1 MVEWWLC
8 NLVSLGDCGS
18 NLPPAKKLL
27 DYFDRGPRLW
37 GSTMIRGGG
46 TRPSQKL
53 KMLKK
58 MILTRKQCAKHPFPG
73 QKYIAGSFNKALLE
87 TEYNIYAYNC
97 SSKSLTT
104 FSIERNCAAKQNDKK
119 NIFQLGLHFY
129 GCKQNQ
135 IFLHCYQVNLW

>member
-1 MVEWWLC
+1 
-8 NLVSLGDCGS
+8 
-18 NLPPAKKLL
+18 
-27 DYFDRGPRLW
+27 
-37 GSTMIRGGG
+37 
-46 TRPSQKL
+46 
-53 KMLKK
+53 

-104 FSIERNCAAKQNDKK
+104 FSIERNCAAQQNDKK

-135 IFLHCYQVNLW
+135 IFLHCYQVNLWLLFYQFFILAYDDFS